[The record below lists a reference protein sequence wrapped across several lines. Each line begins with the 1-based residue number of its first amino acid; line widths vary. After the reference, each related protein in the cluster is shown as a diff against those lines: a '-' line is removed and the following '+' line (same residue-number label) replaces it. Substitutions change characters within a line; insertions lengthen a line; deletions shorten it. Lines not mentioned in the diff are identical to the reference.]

1 MTACTCLSDGNAQP
15 TPRPEPL
22 HNGTP
27 QRRPLEQPVNA
38 ELPPAGSASLRL
50 EYVIAKRK
58 KCPMRRRPQHLTRAM
73 AMLLISTER
82 QCLGCATDQTQ
93 CDSFDRTQ
101 FHALPAPS
109 SWRFSGAFCEIA
121 VDALLETTS
130 RSSLHIAGH
139 VLINHNSICKRH
151 EIARAS
157 TCDVLKC
164 TTFYCGAFGILLMNF

>member
-22 HNGTP
+22 LNATR

-73 AMLLISTER
+73 AMQLNSTER
-82 QCLGCATDQTQ
+82 QCLACVTDQTQ
-93 CDSFDRTQ
+93 CASCDRTQ

-109 SWRFSGAFCEIA
+109 SWCFSGAFCEIA

-139 VLINHNSICKRH
+139 VLINHNTICKRH